1 MGRLAEYFGI
11 GVEGD
16 YKGQMVRFLYQEL
29 ESRKNGPYKV
39 VAQLV
44 GPGGE
49 PDAVNP
55 ILLTWVDSFE
65 EFKKLLDASKNFVI
79 KEADYGF
86 GKPAWVLDK
95 EHRNEYNT
103 KANAERSR
111 RRSQAKGSDGSVRK
125 LEGWDDCEDGQ
136 EQGGDS

>member
-11 GVEGD
+11 GVEGE

-65 EFKKLLDASKNFVI
+65 DFKKLLDASNNFVI

-86 GKPAWVLDK
+86 GKPAWIIDRERRL
-95 EHRNEYNT
+95 ESYT
-103 KANAERSR
+103 KSNAERAKR
-111 RRSQAKGSDGSVRK
+111 RVKGSDSPEDTREF
-125 LEGWDDCEDGQ
+125 EGWDEREEG
-136 EQGGDS
+136 

>member
-11 GVEGD
+11 GVEGE

-65 EFKKLLDASKNFVI
+65 DFKKMLDASSNFVI

-86 GKPAWVLDK
+86 GKPAWIIDR
-95 EHRNEYNT
+95 EHRQESYT
-103 KANAERSR
+103 KSNAERAR
-111 RRSQAKGSDGSVRK
+111 RRSQAKNRGGDDCEF
-125 LEGWDDCEDGQ
+125 EGWDKGEEDQ
-136 EQGGDS
+136 EQ